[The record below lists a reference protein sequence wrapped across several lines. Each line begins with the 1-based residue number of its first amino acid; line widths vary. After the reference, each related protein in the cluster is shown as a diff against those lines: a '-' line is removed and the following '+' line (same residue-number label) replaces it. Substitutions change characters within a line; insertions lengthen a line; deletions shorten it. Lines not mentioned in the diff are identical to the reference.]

1 MNLKISNI
9 GKIKTADIA
18 LNGITI
24 IAGDNNTGKST
35 VGKVLFGVFNSC
47 YKIDQYIENQKI
59 IRLEREIETVID
71 AHCQGEF
78 DIEDALFEFNQSN
91 RQRTRTNSRMIL
103 SRLLKNNSFAAA
115 MEYLTHTLPAYI
127 LSNLDSI
134 DDVCEEIVAIVDNL
148 NNIPNENF
156 RLVRIN
162 NFFNDIFDDQ
172 IINVSSSIGT
182 VTANIAGGSFKAVFD
197 EEKCI
202 NFSLDFKFNNNA
214 TFIHNPEMLDD
225 SLPTIAK
232 DLIDRD
238 LSTKL
243 RKATRSDSFDVD
255 RTIATDKLDKIYR
268 LLNSA
273 VKGHFSKNSS
283 RSENSFLFSGMKKPI
298 KIHNLSTGVK
308 SFLILKR
315 LCENS
320 VLCDKDVIILDEPEI
335 HLHPEWQLLYAETLV
350 ALQKE
355 FNLTVLITSHS
366 PVFVRAI
373 ECYCDIYD
381 RMNILD
387 VYRTKPIDEFNYTL
401 ENISY
406 SEYGVSELYE
416 DFSRPFEKL
425 ESLIDEKYG
434 EEDF

>member
-9 GKIKTADIA
+9 GKIKTADIT

-59 IRLEREIETVID
+59 IRLEREIETVINT
-71 AHCQGEF
+71 HCQRNF
-78 DIEDALFEFNQSN
+78 DMEDSFFEFNQINSPRN
-91 RQRTRTNSRMIL
+91 R
-103 SRLLKNNSFAAA
+103 LKNRMLLNSLLENNNFSAVR
-115 MEYLTHTLPAYI
+115 EYLTSITPAYI
-127 LSNLDSI
+127 MSNLDSI
-134 DDVCEEIVAIVDNL
+134 DSACEEIVRIIENL

-156 RLVRIN
+156 RLARIN

-214 TFIHNPEMLDD
+214 TFIRNPEILDD
-225 SLPTIAK
+225 TRPAITK

-243 RKATRSDSFDVD
+243 RTATRSDSFDVD
-255 RTIATDKLDKIYR
+255 RTIATDKLDKAYR

-273 VKGHFSKNSS
+273 VKGHFSKNSP

-308 SFLILKR
+308 SFLILKK

-373 ECYCDIYD
+373 ECYCDIYN
-381 RMNILD
+381 RMDILD
-387 VYRTKPIDEFNYTL
+387 VYKTKQIDEFNYTL

-406 SEYGVSELYE
+406 SEYGISELYE

-425 ESLIDEKYG
+425 ENLIDEKYG

>member
-1 MNLKISNI
+1 MNVKISNI

-18 LNGITI
+18 LNGITV

-59 IRLEREIETVID
+59 IRLEREIETAINT
-71 AHCQGEF
+71 HCQKNI
-78 DIEDALFEFNQSN
+78 DIEESLFEFNQLN
-91 RQRTRTNSRMIL
+91 RQRNRQNNRIL
-103 SRLLKNNSFAAA
+103 LEELLKNNSFSGVK
-115 MEYLTHTLPAYI
+115 EYLNDTVPAYI
-127 LSNLDSI
+127 ISSLDST
-134 DDVCEEIVAIVDNL
+134 DSVCNEIVAIIDNL

-156 RLVRIN
+156 RLARIT

-172 IINVSSSIGT
+172 IINVFSSVGT
-182 VTANIAGGSFKAVFD
+182 ITTNIAGGSFTASFD
-197 EEKCI
+197 EEKCV
-202 NFSLDFKFNNNA
+202 NLSLDFKFNNSA
-214 TFIHNPEMLDD
+214 TFIRNPEMLSDYRPVGSD
-225 SLPTIAK
+225 N
-232 DLIDRD
+232 LIDRD
-238 LSTKL
+238 LFRKL
-243 RKATRSDSFDVD
+243 RIATRSDSFDVD
-255 RTIATDKLDKIYR
+255 HTIATDKLNKVYQ
-268 LLNSA
+268 LLNSV
-273 VKGHFSKNSS
+273 VKGHFSQSSS
-283 RSENSFLFSGMKKPI
+283 RSENGFLFYGMKKAL

-308 SFLILKR
+308 SFLILKKM
-315 LCENS
+315 CENGI
-320 VLCDKDVIILDEPEI
+320 LRDKDVLILDEPEI

-387 VYRTKPIDEFNYTL
+387 VYKTKPIDEFNYTL

-425 ESLIDEKYG
+425 ENLINEKYEKEG
-434 EEDF
+434 F

>member
-35 VGKVLFGVFNSC
+35 VGKILFGVFNSC

-59 IRLEREIETVID
+59 IRLEREIETVINT
-71 AHCQGEF
+71 HCLKNF
-78 DIEDALFEFNQSN
+78 DIEDSLFEFNQLN
-91 RQRTRTNSRMIL
+91 RQRNRQNNRTL
-103 SRLLKNNSFAAA
+103 LEELLKNNCFSSVK
-115 MEYLTHTLPAYI
+115 EYLNDAIPAYI
-127 LSNLDSI
+127 ISNLDSP
-134 DDVCEEIVAIVDNL
+134 DSVCEEIVAIIDNL
-148 NNIPNENF
+148 NNIPIENF
-156 RLVRIN
+156 RLGRIT

-172 IINVSSSIGT
+172 IINVFSSVGT
-182 VTANIAGGSFKAVFD
+182 ITTNIAGGSFNASFD

-202 NFSLDFKFNNNA
+202 NLSLDFKFNNSA
-214 TFIHNPEMLDD
+214 TFIRNPEILSDYRPVGIDD
-225 SLPTIAK
+225 W
-232 DLIDRD
+232 IDRD
-238 LSTKL
+238 LFRKL
-243 RKATRSDSFDVD
+243 RTPTRSDSFDVD
-255 RTIATDKLDKIYR
+255 HTIATDKLNKVYQ
-268 LLNSA
+268 LLNNV
-273 VKGHFSKNSS
+273 VKGHFSRNSS
-283 RSENSFLFSGMKKPI
+283 RSENGFLFHGMKKAI

-308 SFLILKR
+308 SFLILKK
-315 LCENS
+315 LCENG
-320 VLCDKDVIILDEPEI
+320 VLCDKDVLILDEPEI

-355 FNLTVLITSHS
+355 FNLTILITSHS

-387 VYRTKPIDEFNYTL
+387 VYKTKPIDEFNYTL

-425 ESLIDEKYG
+425 ENLINAKYE

>member
-59 IRLEREIETVID
+59 IRLEREIETAIN
-71 AHCQGEF
+71 AHCQRNF
-78 DIEDALFEFNQSN
+78 DIEDSFFELNQINNPRN
-91 RQRTRTNSRMIL
+91 RQKNRML
-103 SRLLKNNSFAAA
+103 LNRLLEKNSFSAVR
-115 MEYLTHTLPAYI
+115 EYLNDATPAYI
-127 LSNLDSI
+127 MSNLDSI
-134 DDVCEEIVAIVDNL
+134 DSVCEEIVRIIENL

-156 RLVRIN
+156 RLGRIT

-172 IINVSSSIGT
+172 IVNVFSSNGT
-182 VTANIAGGSFKAVFD
+182 VTANIAGGSFKASFD
-197 EEKCI
+197 EEKCT
-202 NFSLDFKFNNNA
+202 NLSLDFKFNNSA
-214 TFIHNPEMLDD
+214 TFIRNPEILSDFRSIGMED
-225 SLPTIAK
+225 S
-232 DLIDRD
+232 IDRD
-238 LSTKL
+238 LFKKL
-243 RKATRSDSFDVD
+243 RTATRSDSFDVD
-255 RTIATDKLDKIYR
+255 RTIATDKLDKVYQ
-268 LLNSA
+268 LLNSV

-283 RSENSFLFSGMKKPI
+283 RSENSFLFHGMKKPI

-308 SFLILKR
+308 SFLILKK

-320 VLCDKDVIILDEPEI
+320 VLCDKDVLILDEPEI